1 MVIPIPVQ
9 SLITHQDHDLVLRGG
24 SLCYSATHWLGLNDF
39 ALISASTFG
48 RHFVQHFLP
57 SEAVVILAPA
67 HPVHWI
73 PQLGH
78 DTLAILLLVLR

>member
-1 MVIPIPVQ
+1 MVIPIPIK
-9 SLITHQDHDLVLRGG
+9 SFITHKDHDFVISRS
-24 SLCYSATHWLGLNDF
+24 SLCYRTAHVLGLNDL

-67 HPVHWI
+67 HPVHGI